1 MMSKK
6 CNYIFLLFIAAILVL
21 SGCSPTEKASGEAT
35 ANKLEQIIKSGK
47 LRVATYP
54 DVAGWSLL
62 NASGEYEGYD
72 PDIAR
77 KLAADLGVEVEFVSA
92 DSVNRIP
99 LLEADKVD
107 VAIAIFTPTNERAKS
122 VSFTIPYAA
131 AGIVPIFPKGTPIK
145 EIDDIADMKIAFA
158 RGNTSDVALSAKF
171 PNAEFV
177 RFDAVSDAFM
187 AMKSGKA
194 DVFVDEQAVVAEILK
209 SNPEFEAM
217 PGEPYQP
224 QYISMG
230 VQHGQHDWL
239 NYLNNFIRNF
249 NYSGENA
256 EQYEKWFGTP
266 LPTMVTY

>member
-1 MMSKK
+1 M
-6 CNYIFLLFIAAILVL
+6 FLLLVAML
-21 SGCSPTEKASGEAT
+21 TFMAGCSSSETTSTQSESKLDQILKA
-35 ANKLEQIIKSGK
+35 GK
-47 LRVATYP
+47 IRVATYP

-77 KLAADLGVEVEFVSA
+77 KLAAELGVEIEFVSA

-122 VSFTIPYAA
+122 VSFSIPYAA
-131 AGIVPIFPKGTPIK
+131 AGIVPIFPKGEPITK
-145 EIDDIADMKIAFA
+145 IDDIADKRIAFA
-158 RGNTSDVALSAKF
+158 RGNTSDIALSKRF
-171 PNAEFV
+171 PDAEFV

-187 AMKSGKA
+187 ALKSGKA

-209 SNPEFEAM
+209 TNPEFEAM

-230 VQHGQHDWL
+230 VQHGQSDWL
-239 NYLNNFIRNF
+239 NYLNNFIRNL

-256 EQYEKWFGTP
+256 ELYEKWFGTP
-266 LPTMVTY
+266 LPKLVTY